1 MYFDFMNKKKIKF
14 GGKIMYLVLS
24 RDPNNLV
31 MKVNRVI
38 TDLGK
43 PHLIIRT
50 LHESP
55 TQPEPVKIVP
65 IWKTQL
71 VTRADQFV
79 ITQGW
84 KATTGTTTEE
94 TTNVIKAYEAFFNPG
109 LYKQLVEKPSLS
121 ILARSGKDIA
131 CSLSYALSNM
141 TLGAFITIIL
151 TAIMGGISVTRAQE
165 LDEPALAI
173 VLLVLISLSGYLI
186 VRGLTTAQAQRN
198 LAKVEEFG
206 LHEGLFRDQPENLV
220 ESVRLIRLLED
231 EANESFF
238 KNIIKMAIAAPK
250 KAIRATVALVK
261 QRLPEGSEARR
272 NYLAL
277 LKDAYQKTK

>member
-1 MYFDFMNKKKIKF
+1 
-14 GGKIMYLVLS
+14 MYLVLS

-50 LHESP
+50 IHESP

-71 VTRADQFV
+71 VTRADQFA
-79 ITQGW
+79 ITRGW

-94 TTNVIKAYEAFFNPG
+94 TTNIIKGYEAFINLG
-109 LYKQLVEKPSLS
+109 LYKQLIAKPSLS
-121 ILARSGKDIA
+121 ILAHTGKDIA
-131 CSLSYALSNM
+131 SSLSYSLSNM
-141 TLGAFITIIL
+141 TLSAFISIVL
-151 TAIMGGISVTRAQE
+151 TGIMGGITVTRAQE
-165 LDEPALAI
+165 LNEPVLAVI
-173 VLLVLISLSGYLI
+173 LLVLISLGGYLI
-186 VRGLTTAQAQRN
+186 VKGLTMARAQRN
-198 LAKVEEFG
+198 LAKVEKFG

-231 EANESFF
+231 EANESLF
-238 KNIIKMAIAAPK
+238 KNIIKMAITAPK
-250 KAIRATVALVK
+250 KAIQATVGLVK
-261 QRLPEGSEARR
+261 KRLPEGSEARR
-272 NYLAL
+272 NYLAI
-277 LKDAYQKTK
+277 LKDAYQKAD

>member
-1 MYFDFMNKKKIKF
+1 
-14 GGKIMYLVLS
+14 MYLVLS

-31 MKVNRVI
+31 MKVNKVI

-277 LKDAYQKTK
+277 LKDAYEKTK